1 MGKIKGIKITLIDK
15 VKVGVDGFNS
25 PIYEDKEIE
34 VEDVLV
40 GQPASD
46 DVVNDLNLYGKRTE
60 YILGIPKGDTH
71 EWEDREVIIFGKRYR
86 TFGHIIEG
94 IEDLVPLRWHKKIR
108 VERYG

>member
-1 MGKIKGIKITLIDK
+1 MKIHGIEITLIDK
-15 VKVGVDGFNS
+15 VETGRDDFNN
-25 PIYEDKEIE
+25 PVYEDKEIK
-34 VEDVLV
+34 VQDVIV

-46 DVVNDLNLYGKRTE
+46 DVVNDLNLYGKRIE

>member
-1 MGKIKGIKITLIDK
+1 MRIHGIEITLIDK
-15 VKVGVDGFNS
+15 VEAYKDDFNN
-25 PIYEDKEIE
+25 PVYEDKEIK
-34 VEDVLV
+34 VQDVIV
-40 GQPASD
+40 AQPVSD
-46 DVVNDLNLYGKRTE
+46 DVVNALSLYGKRTE